1 MRVGLLSALLCS
13 SLAPAE
19 ALRIPGPR
27 IQPKLRSVQRSAA
40 NSALAASLALI
51 IGAADPSITSA
62 STQPELVQQY
72 GSSMVADELRPEQQ
86 KFLEERARM
95 KQQYETR
102 VEGNYKTEDE
112 VRDKKGIYTTIV
124 GGLIVVAFVA
134 PMVSFFYYTGGK

>member
-1 MRVGLLSALLCS
+1 LKMRIGWLLCA
-13 SLAPAE
+13 LAPAE
-19 ALRIPGPR
+19 ALRIAGPR
-27 IQPKLRSVQRSAA
+27 TAPKLSGVQRSAA

-62 STQPELVQQY
+62 RVEPMVVQQY
-72 GSSMVADELRPEQQ
+72 GSSMLAADDLRPEQQ
-86 KFLEERARM
+86 KFLEDRARM
-95 KQQYETR
+95 KQQYETQ

-112 VRDKKGIYTTIV
+112 VKDKKGIYTTIV